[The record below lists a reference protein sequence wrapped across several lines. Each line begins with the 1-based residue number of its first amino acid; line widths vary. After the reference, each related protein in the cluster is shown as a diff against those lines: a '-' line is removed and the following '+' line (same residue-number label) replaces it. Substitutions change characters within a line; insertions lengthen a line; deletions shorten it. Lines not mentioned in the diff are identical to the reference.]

1 MREGRRRKRRR
12 RTWRRRERVGWG
24 WWWGSVVR
32 MGGGEKG
39 PEPQPTG
46 GHDRVL
52 HTDNEGERE
61 EIGKKERR

>member
-1 MREGRRRKRRR
+1 M
-12 RTWRRRERVGWG
+12 
-24 WWWGSVVR
+24 VR